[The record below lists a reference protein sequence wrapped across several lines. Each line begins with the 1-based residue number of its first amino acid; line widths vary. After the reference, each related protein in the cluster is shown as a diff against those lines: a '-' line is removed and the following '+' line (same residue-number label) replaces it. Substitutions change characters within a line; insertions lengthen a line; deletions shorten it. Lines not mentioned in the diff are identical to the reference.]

1 MSDLITQREAL
12 EYSKVLLRVL
22 SSCLVAL
29 MKAVSEGKGSCRLS
43 NFFGG
48 SLTKLFSSFLPLSF
62 CHRTNSDSALHTSA
76 MSPNPQDPFGKNQQM
91 GRGPPQRNGEL
102 GPPPTIL

>member
-1 MSDLITQREAL
+1 MLAWLGS
-12 EYSKVLLRVL
+12 
-22 SSCLVAL
+22 
-29 MKAVSEGKGSCRLS
+29 AV
-43 NFFGG
+43 FFGG
-48 SLTKLFSSFLPLSF
+48 SLTELFSSFLPLSF

-102 GPPPTIL
+102 GLLILLVLKAIVIAWHYSVVETEMQGVKWIVQCHHG